1 MKIPSLIPQLS
12 LLLAM
17 LTLTGCVAVLAGG
30 AAAGTVAYIRGDLQ
44 AVVDSNLDRTG
55 NAVQRAARDLDLI
68 AVSDAKDQTSAKY
81 IFRTATDRKI
91 EVNLKHATD
100 RTTNISIRVGVFG
113 DETLSR
119 QFYDRIRARL

>member
-1 MKIPSLIPQLS
+1 MKTLSLIPQLS
-12 LLLAM
+12 LFLAIIS
-17 LTLTGCVAVLAGG
+17 LSGCVAVLAGG
-30 AAAGTVAYIRGDLQ
+30 AAAGTVAYVRGDLQ
-44 AVVDSNLDRTG
+44 AVLDANLDRTG
-55 NAVQRAARDLDLI
+55 TAVQRAARDLDLI

-91 EVNLKHATD
+91 EVNLKHSSK
-100 RTTNISIRVGVFG
+100 RTTNISIRVGIFG

>member
-1 MKIPSLIPQLS
+1 MKHSSVLSHLS

-17 LTLTGCVAVLAGG
+17 LSLTGCVAVLAGG

-44 AVVDSNLDRTG
+44 AVIESNINRTG
-55 NAVQRAARDLDLI
+55 SAVQRAAQDLELI

-81 IFRTATDRKI
+81 IFRTATDRKV
-91 EVNLKHATD
+91 EVNLKHASD
-100 RTTNISIRVGVFG
+100 STTNLSIRVGVFG